1 MDLQANAIQF
11 QPMDTNRPTGNDSDT
26 SQVKQSTIDTIIRD
40 MKEQGL
46 VEQSTS
52 PWAAPVVLA
61 KKKDGSPRLCIDY
74 RRLNDITE
82 YDAYPMPDLNT
93 LIRQMRGAKVYS
105 VLDLKSG
112 YWQTD
117 ASEIGVLWTSPQPSL
132 FANKERRGV

>member
-26 SQVKQSTIDTIIRD
+26 SQVKQTTIDTIIRD

-93 LIRQMRGAKVYS
+93 LIR
-105 VLDLKSG
+105 
-112 YWQTD
+112 
-117 ASEIGVLWTSPQPSL
+117 
-132 FANKERRGV
+132 